1 MSRAAATIAMEN
13 GRKARLFFSPR
24 RKVTG
29 GTGAARM
36 GATAQFDLARAC
48 HLSAPGKFR
57 VGSQFPHKCCCLK
70 RLIRY
75 LSPQNLVI
83 SLFIEDIAHL
93 TPRPR
98 SFGSIV
104 PAKVGV
110 GKA

>member
-29 GTGAARM
+29 GTRGARM
-36 GATAQFDLARAC
+36 GATAQFGLARAC

-57 VGSQFPHKCCCLK
+57 VGSQSLHECCCLK
-70 RLIRY
+70 RLVRY
-75 LSPQNLVI
+75 LSPQNLII
-83 SLFIEDIAHL
+83 SLFIDDIAHS

-98 SFGSIV
+98 SLGSIV
-104 PAKVGV
+104 
-110 GKA
+110 